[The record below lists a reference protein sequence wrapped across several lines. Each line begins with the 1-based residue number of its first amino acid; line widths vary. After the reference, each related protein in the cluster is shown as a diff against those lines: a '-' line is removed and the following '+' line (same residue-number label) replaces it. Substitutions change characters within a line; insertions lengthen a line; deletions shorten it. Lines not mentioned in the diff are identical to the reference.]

1 MEPMKKFMFEI
12 KLEAFVILVIN
23 HHTKVLLS
31 LAYYNIPSLGLKLS
45 HQITFPNIVFFFAV
59 CNALIQHITLKFI
72 VASSHVCKSTLPTHC
87 FSSPPAAKD
96 CKPISQLRIDDES
109 MKEARSFMPILGVF
123 FPSPGHT
130 IGQDDSSLCKC
141 SESGFLLFLPTPS
154 PQLHP
159 HCLERDA
166 CRVWAA
172 PHALRGLESWWS
184 GELLCNCDSPA
195 SSTAPPV
202 RPP

>member
-1 MEPMKKFMFEI
+1 MQCAHPTYYFEVHRCVKSRLQEHPSPPI
-12 KLEAFVILVIN
+12 VSPPL
-23 HHTKVLLS
+23 LLS
-31 LAYYNIPSLGLKLS
+31 KTASQFLS
-45 HQITFPNIVFFFAV
+45 S
-59 CNALIQHITLKFI
+59 ALITRQLECKKL
-72 VASSHVCKSTLPTHC
+72 VALCPFL
-87 FSSPPAAKD
+87 
-96 CKPISQLRIDDES
+96 
-109 MKEARSFMPILGVF
+109 VF
-123 FPSPGHT
+123 LLLHNFL
-130 IGQDDSSLCKC
+130 SLSKC
-141 SESGFLLFLPTPS
+141 SESGFLLFFPTPA